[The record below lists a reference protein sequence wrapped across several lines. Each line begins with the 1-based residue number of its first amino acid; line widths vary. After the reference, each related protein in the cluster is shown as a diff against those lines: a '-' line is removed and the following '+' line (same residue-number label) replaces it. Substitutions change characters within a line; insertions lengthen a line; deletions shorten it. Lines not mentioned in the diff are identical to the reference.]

1 MDTKANLTAVSSVS
15 LSAAVAA
22 VLGESK
28 VKAELVGSKLYVMA
42 ALDVDT
48 DMTGVKSKAG
58 LEWLKE
64 MAIPHVDVG
73 NGMEAHCLRIAL
85 VHTKGSDGTYFV
97 QTEDA
102 HTKAVKAAYKKLFK
116 GKELPSIEAMEQIL
130 SLIGVKVEE

>member
-1 MDTKANLTAVSSVS
+1 MDTANVSSV
-15 LSAAVAA
+15 LSA
-22 VLGESK
+22 VLGDAK
-28 VKAELVGSKLYVMA
+28 VKAELVDGRLYLA
-42 ALDVDT
+42 AAMDIDT

-97 QTEDA
+97 VKEDT